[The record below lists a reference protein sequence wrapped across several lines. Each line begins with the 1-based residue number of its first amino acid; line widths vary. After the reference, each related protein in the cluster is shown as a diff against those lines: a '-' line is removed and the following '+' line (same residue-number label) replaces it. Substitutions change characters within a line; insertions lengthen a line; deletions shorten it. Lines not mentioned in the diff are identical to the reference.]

1 MSDTET
7 MWTPSDD
14 GRPPK
19 RPDRK
24 PMIAFLVVLVIT
36 LLAAA
41 VMGGYLL
48 GLRTAQSEQAAYP
61 STVAPTTTSSGT
73 TSSGQPTTT
82 TTTAPPATTTTDT
95 TTTTTTTTVAVGT
108 VRNATPAGSP
118 VVLNVGYGVNLDS
131 SQPNWDVATDA
142 DPGYSDDLR
151 FDNQDTVLAP
161 GRGFAPAQ
169 PNAGYADCAAATAYT
184 SQLAIDQIL
193 AGGTYCTTSAQ
204 GRFALVVFHP
214 AVGGQLTF
222 DLTVWE
228 KTP

>member
-7 MWTPSDD
+7 MWAPADD
-14 GRPPK
+14 GRPPQ

-24 PMIAFLVVLVIT
+24 PMIAFLIVLVIT

-41 VMGGYLL
+41 AMGGYLL
-48 GLRTAQSEQAAYP
+48 GLRTAQSEQAAFP
-61 STVAPTTTSSGT
+61 SSAAPTTTSSTPPTTTTTVAPTTT
-73 TSSGQPTTT
+73 TS
-82 TTTAPPATTTTDT
+82 DT
-95 TTTTTTTTVAVGT
+95 TTTTTTTTTAVVGT

-131 SQPNWDVATDA
+131 TQPNWDVVQSD
-142 DPGYSDDLR
+142 DPNYFNDLR
-151 FDNQDTVLAP
+151 FDTQDTVNSS
-161 GRGFAPAQ
+161 GRGFAPTQ
-169 PNAGYADCAAATAYT
+169 PNAGYADCAGATAYT
-184 SQLAIDQIL
+184 PLLDINQIL
-193 AGGTYCTTSAQ
+193 AGGAYCTTSPQ

>member
-7 MWTPSDD
+7 MWAPPDD
-14 GRPPK
+14 GRPPQ

-24 PMIAFLVVLVIT
+24 PMIAFLIVLVIT

-41 VMGGYLL
+41 AMGGYLL
-48 GLRTAQSEQAAYP
+48 GLRTAQSEQAALP
-61 STVAPTTTSSGT
+61 SSIAPTTTSSA
-73 TSSGQPTTT
+73 PAT
-82 TTTAPPATTTTDT
+82 TTTAPTTTTDT
-95 TTTTTTTTVAVGT
+95 TTTTTTMTVAVGT

-131 SQPNWDVATDA
+131 TQPNWDVVPSS
-142 DPGYSDDLR
+142 DPTYFTDLR
-151 FDNQDTVLAP
+151 FDTQDTVTSS
-161 GRGFAPAQ
+161 GRGFAQTQ
-169 PNAGYADCAAATAYT
+169 PSSGYADCAAATAYT
-184 SQLAIDQIL
+184 PLLDINQIL
-193 AGGTYCTTSAQ
+193 AGGAYCTTSPQ

>member
-7 MWTPSDD
+7 MWPTAD
-14 GRPPK
+14 GGRAPQ
-19 RPDRK
+19 RPDRR
-24 PMIAFLVVLVIT
+24 PLIAFLVVLAIT
-36 LLAAA
+36 LIAAA
-41 VMGGYLL
+41 LMGGYLL
-48 GLRTAQSEQAAYP
+48 GLRTAQSEQAAFP
-61 STVAPTTTSSGT
+61 STATS
-73 TSSGQPTTT
+73 
-82 TTTAPPATTTTDT
+82 APPATTTTTDAPT
-95 TTTTTTTTVAVGT
+95 TTTTTDATTTATTTVTTTTTGIGVGT
-108 VRNATPAGSP
+108 IRNASPAGSP

-131 SQPNWDVATDA
+131 TQPNWDVVQNN
-142 DPGYSDDLR
+142 DPAYYNDLR
-151 FDNQDTVLAP
+151 FDTQDTVTAP

-184 SQLAIDQIL
+184 PLLNINQIL
-193 AGGTYCTTSAQ
+193 AGGAYCTTSAQ

>member
-7 MWTPSDD
+7 MWAPADD
-14 GRPPK
+14 GRPPQ

-24 PMIAFLVVLVIT
+24 PMIAFLIVLVIT

-41 VMGGYLL
+41 AMGGYLL
-48 GLRTAQSEQAAYP
+48 GLNTAQSEQAALP
-61 STVAPTTTSSGT
+61 SSIAPTTSSAPPTTTTAAPTTT
-73 TSSGQPTTT
+73 TSDTPTTT
-82 TTTAPPATTTTDT
+82 TTTA
-95 TTTTTTTTVAVGT
+95 VVGT

-131 SQPNWDVATDA
+131 TQPNWDVVQSD
-142 DPGYSDDLR
+142 DPSYFNDLR
-151 FDNQDTVLAP
+151 FDTQDTVNSS

-169 PNAGYADCAAATAYT
+169 PGAGYADCAGATAYVP
-184 SQLAIDQIL
+184 LLDVNQIL
-193 AGGTYCTTSAQ
+193 AGGAYCTTSPQ

>member
-1 MSDTET
+1 
-7 MWTPSDD
+7 
-14 GRPPK
+14 
-19 RPDRK
+19 
-24 PMIAFLVVLVIT
+24 MIAFLIVLVIT

-48 GLRTAQSEQAAYP
+48 GVHTAQSSVLPASSAP
-61 STVAPTTTSSGT
+61 TTTSVAPTTTT
-73 TSSGQPTTT
+73 T
-82 TTTAPPATTTTDT
+82 ATTTTDT
-95 TTTTTTTTVAVGT
+95 TTTVTTTTTTAIGNGT
-108 VRNATPAGSP
+108 IRNSTAGGSP

-131 SQPNWDVATDA
+131 TQPNWDVVQSS
-142 DPGYSDDLR
+142 DPVYFTDLR
-151 FDNQDTVLAP
+151 FDTQDTVLGS

-169 PNAGYADCAAATAYT
+169 PNAGYADCVAATAYT
-184 SQLAIDQIL
+184 PLLDVEQIL

>member
-7 MWTPSDD
+7 MWAPPDD
-14 GRPPK
+14 GRPPG
-19 RPDRK
+19 RPDRG
-24 PMIAFLVVLVIT
+24 PMIAFLVVLVIA

-48 GLRTAQSEQAAYP
+48 GLHTAQSEQAAQP
-61 STVAPTTTSSGT
+61 STIAPTTTSAP
-73 TSSGQPTTT
+73 PTTT
-82 TTTAPPATTTTDT
+82 TTTTDATTTTTTDT
-95 TTTTTTTTVAVGT
+95 TTVTTTTAIGAGT
-108 VRNATPAGSP
+108 IRNATPAGTP
-118 VVLNVGYGVNLDS
+118 IVLNVGYGVNLDS
-131 SQPNWDVATDA
+131 TQPNWDVVQNN
-142 DPGYSDDLR
+142 DPAYVTDLR
-151 FDNQDTVLAP
+151 FDTQDTVLAS

-169 PNAGYADCAAATAYT
+169 PNAGYADCVAATAYT
-184 SQLAIDQIL
+184 PLLDLDQIL
-193 AGGTYCTTSAQ
+193 AGGAYCTTSPQ

>member
-7 MWTPSDD
+7 MWAPADD

-24 PMIAFLVVLVIT
+24 PVIAFLVVLVIT

-61 STVAPTTTSSGT
+61 SSAAPTTTSS
-73 TSSGQPTTT
+73 
-82 TTTAPPATTTTDT
+82 APPATTTTAEPTTTSDT

-108 VRNATPAGSP
+108 VRNSTQAGSP

-131 SQPNWDVATDA
+131 AQPNWDVVQSD
-142 DPGYSDDLR
+142 DPNYFNDLR
-151 FDNQDTVLAP
+151 FDTQDTVNSS
-161 GRGFAPAQ
+161 GRGFAVAQ

-184 SQLAIDQIL
+184 PLLDINQIL
-193 AGGTYCTTSAQ
+193 AGGAYCTTSPQ

>member
-1 MSDTET
+1 VSDTET
-7 MWTPSDD
+7 MWAPADD

-24 PMIAFLVVLVIT
+24 PVIAFLVVLVIT

-61 STVAPTTTSSGT
+61 SSVAPTTTSSAP
-73 TSSGQPTTT
+73 PTTT
-82 TTTAPPATTTTDT
+82 TTAEPTTTTSDT

-108 VRNATPAGSP
+108 VRNSTPAGSP

-131 SQPNWDVATDA
+131 AQPNWDVVQSD
-142 DPGYSDDLR
+142 DPNYFNDLR
-151 FDNQDTVLAP
+151 FDTQDTVNSS
-161 GRGFAPAQ
+161 GRGFAVAQ

-184 SQLAIDQIL
+184 PLLDINQIL
-193 AGGTYCTTSAQ
+193 AGGAYCTTSPQ